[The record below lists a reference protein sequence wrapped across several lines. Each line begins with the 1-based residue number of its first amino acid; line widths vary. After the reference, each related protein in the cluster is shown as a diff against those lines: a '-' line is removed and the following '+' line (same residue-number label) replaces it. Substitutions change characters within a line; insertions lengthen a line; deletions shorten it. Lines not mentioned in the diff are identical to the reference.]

1 MKPTEISGLLLCTGL
16 VRPCDCEYSAEHFSG
31 KRRAPEFRASPTG
44 PQNEP
49 VNENI
54 EVGLK
59 NSTPADPDSGPD
71 FSRPPKA
78 LQPAPIRKG
87 LRNRAR
93 RLPSSRLPPQ
103 RPSSP
108 VKPPPTTAPV
118 VSRQAASHCAP
129 HHTSSSGSASCHT
142 IVARRHSARRPV
154 IVRLSAAVH
163 PTRVARRGTTTRPR
177 TQCEC
182 WWHRQPWR

>member
-108 VKPPPTTAPV
+108 VKPPPTVRRTTRRRQAPRRVTRSSPAATAPV
-118 VSRQAASHCAP
+118 AQSL
-129 HHTSSSGSASCHT
+129 SGSA
-142 IVARRHSARRPV
+142 RPCTL
-154 IVRLSAAVH
+154 RASPAVEQQ
-163 PTRVARRGTTTRPR
+163 RVHAHNANAGGIGSRGDKIA
-177 TQCEC
+177 
-182 WWHRQPWR
+182 WRVEV